1 MYAVQSALAI
11 KRAREKR
18 ASRSGPVAQIP
29 ADVKRE
35 LLKPPE
41 QKGSL
46 TYFNVGVAF
55 TLLGKDMNMNFT
67 FAPFG
72 LGHDI
77 LRCDLNKCVYLN

>member
-18 ASRSGPVAQIP
+18 ASKSGPVHQIP
-29 ADVKRE
+29 ADVKRD

-55 TLLGKDMNMNFT
+55 ILLGE
-67 FAPFG
+67 
-72 LGHDI
+72 H
-77 LRCDLNKCVYLN
+77 

>member
-55 TLLGKDMNMNFT
+55 TLLGKILNIINITNMCS
-67 FAPFG
+67 
-72 LGHDI
+72 DI
-77 LRCDLNKCVYLN
+77 YQEMEAL

>member
-18 ASRSGPVAQIP
+18 ASKSGPVHQIP
-29 ADVKRE
+29 AEVKRD

-55 TLLGKDMNMNFT
+55 ILLGKIRLT
-67 FAPFG
+67 FPYLSMIIASFRNLYG
-72 LGHDI
+72 LLFH
-77 LRCDLNKCVYLN
+77 NS

>member
-18 ASRSGPVAQIP
+18 ASKSGPVHQIP
-29 ADVKRE
+29 ADVKRD

-55 TLLGKDMNMNFT
+55 ILLGEQTSLDSLITLIWNFI
-67 FAPFG
+67 F
-72 LGHDI
+72 
-77 LRCDLNKCVYLN
+77 

>member
-29 ADVKRE
+29 ADVKRD

-55 TLLGKDMNMNFT
+55 TLLGKNLISLLKNVRWSVFT
-67 FAPFG
+67 FVCAHNSA
-72 LGHDI
+72 L
-77 LRCDLNKCVYLN
+77 

>member
-18 ASRSGPVAQIP
+18 ASKSGPVHQIP
-29 ADVKRE
+29 ADVKRD

-55 TLLGKDMNMNFT
+55 ILLGEQTSLDPLITLIWTLSFRNLHGPDF
-67 FAPFG
+67 
-72 LGHDI
+72 H
-77 LRCDLNKCVYLN
+77 YS

>member
-18 ASRSGPVAQIP
+18 ASKSGPVHQIP
-29 ADVKRE
+29 ADVKRD

-55 TLLGKDMNMNFT
+55 ILLGKHLFCFLT
-67 FAPFG
+67 
-72 LGHDI
+72 
-77 LRCDLNKCVYLN
+77 LRVAHSCRAGK